1 MLTVV
6 FECNALMQKCNFE
19 KKNKIAEKDNDDDES
34 SAVNNPMHETENNL
48 FFNSLSKCIDNCCHF
63 SPIHVVCFL
72 CLVSVLFATLIG
84 GHEEFRFQRRTLL
97 AAAHSDSLTKKKTH
111 SVRNEWEINN

>member
-48 FFNSLSKCIDNCCHF
+48 FLTLFQSVSI
-63 SPIHVVCFL
+63 IAAIFL
-72 CLVSVLFATLIG
+72 RFMLFAFSVLFLSC
-84 GHEEFRFQRRTLL
+84 LL
-97 AAAHSDSLTKKKTH
+97 L
-111 SVRNEWEINN
+111 